1 MNEVGLSKPDTEAK
15 SMGRPIAG
23 PLWLLA
29 ELTYAC
35 PLQCPYCSNPLAF
48 TQAKNELNTE
58 TWLRVFREARAMGAV
73 QLGFS
78 GGEPCVR
85 RDLEELVAGAHTLGF
100 YTNLI
105 TSAVGLN
112 SKRIGHLREQGLDHI
127 QISFQAGEAL
137 LNDRIAGTKAFAHKV
152 AMAREV
158 KANRFGMV
166 LNFVLYRDNIHQLQ
180 QMLELA
186 EELGA
191 DQVELANTQYYG
203 WAYHNRSRLMPTREQ
218 LGKAERIVNLY
229 RARQSGLMKVL
240 FVVPDYYA
248 KRPKACMNGWG
259 RIFLSIAPDGTALPC
274 QAAQQLPGLSFPNVQ
289 KESIEWIWCHSH
301 AFSHFRGDEWMREPC
316 RSCSEREKDFGGC
329 RCQAYLLTGDP
340 ANTDPVCTLSP
351 HRYLIE
357 QALSEVEEGSVRVSA
372 DELMFRNPRNAR
384 QMAGN

>member
-1 MNEVGLSKPDTEAK
+1 
-15 SMGRPIAG
+15 MGRSVAG

-48 TQAKNELNTE
+48 TQAENELSTE
-58 TWLRVFREARAMGAV
+58 TWLRVFREARTMGAV

-85 RDLEELVAGAHTLGF
+85 RDLEQLVEGAHALGF

-112 SKRIGHLREQGLDHI
+112 PERIGGLREKGLDHI
-127 QISFQAGEAL
+127 QISFQAGEAS

-158 KANRFGMV
+158 KANHFGMV

-186 EELGA
+186 EALGA

-218 LGKAERIVNLY
+218 LEKAERSVNLY
-229 RARQSGLMKVL
+229 RAEQHGRMKIL

-248 KRPKACMNGWG
+248 ERPKACMNGWG
-259 RIFLSIAPDGTALPC
+259 RTFLSISPDGMALPC

-289 KESIEWIWCHSH
+289 KESIEWIWHHSR
-301 AFSHFRGDEWMREPC
+301 AFTRFRGEEWMREPC

-351 HRYLIE
+351 HRHLIE
-357 QALSEVEEGSVRVSA
+357 QVLNEVEEGSVRVSA
-372 DELMFRNPRNAR
+372 DELMFRNTRNAR
-384 QMAGN
+384 QMAGSKTS